1 MGILEFLGAV
11 GRVIVGVLG
20 LDVGNA
26 DWIAQHP
33 QRLGIAVAVA
43 AIAGIFTLL
52 GDAVVIFFNRL
63 RGWRFALTLALN
75 GIGMVLLYLVQA
87 AVIYVIGPLISG
99 FDPGFTAVVTA
110 VLLATAPLV
119 FGVFVLVPYAGP
131 AIAGF
136 LHVWGMVAL
145 WVIVDVVFRTDH
157 WTALWITLISWLC
170 MQVLSRAFAVPIRW
184 IGDWIWRLVSGQ
196 PSMITGSDLL
206 SGHLFLPLGQR
217 FDPEARS

>member
-11 GRVIVGVLG
+11 GRVIAGVLG

-43 AIAGIFTLL
+43 VLAGISTLL

-63 RGWRFALTLALN
+63 RGWRFALTLGLN
-75 GIGMVLLYLVQA
+75 GLGMVLLYLVQA
-87 AVIYVIGPLISG
+87 VVIYLVGPLISG
-99 FDPGFTAVVTA
+99 FYPGFTAVVTA

-119 FGVFVLVPYAGP
+119 FRVFALVPYAGP

-136 LHVWGMVAL
+136 LQVWGMVAL
-145 WVIVDVVFRTDH
+145 WVIVDVVFHTDH

-184 IGDWIWRLVSGQ
+184 IGDRIWRLVSGQ
-196 PSMITGSDLL
+196 PSMITGSDLM
-206 SGHLFLPLGQR
+206 SGQLFLPLGQR
-217 FDPEARS
+217 FDPEVEA